1 MPRSITGIQLMELL
15 RQSSSETLKKED
27 DTFNPNIITGEEI
40 EEEFETSNMTLM
52 STIYYRMIERC
63 NVAHHGIMGKPE
75 SSSMSDFFELIKN
88 NVDIHSYYK
97 QKYKL

>member
-15 RQSSSETLKKED
+15 RKSSGETLKKED

-40 EEEFETSNMTLM
+40 EEEFEIANLNLM
-52 STIYYRMIERC
+52 SKIYYRMIERC
-63 NVAHHGIMGKPE
+63 ELAHHGIMRNRE
-75 SSSMSDFFELIKN
+75 SSAMSDFFELIKN
-88 NVDIHSYYK
+88 NIDISSYYK